1 MSVKSIVKWLF
12 HFSLLQIIA
21 LCLLA
26 SFRFVSL
33 ESTITLVVF
42 NFFFASI
49 IFLLNGS
56 VNRKLGML
64 SIGNVIGLL
73 WNMIFHY
80 FSLVGTFYFGNGF
93 EAFYTITFPLLNLMW
108 VVPFWS
114 VSMGFLPKS
123 QNVGEEARRYD

>member
-12 HFSLLQIIA
+12 PFSLLQIVA

-49 IFLLNGS
+49 IFLLNGTI
-56 VNRKLGML
+56 NRKLGIL
-64 SIGNVIGLL
+64 AIGNVVGFF
-73 WNMIFHY
+73 WNLVFNY
-80 FSLVGTFYFGNGF
+80 FSVVGTFYFGKSF
-93 EAFYTITFPLLNLMW
+93 EAFYTITYPLLNLMW

-114 VSMGFLPKS
+114 VSMGFLPKPR
-123 QNVGEEARRYD
+123 NTDEEARRFD